1 MIIQKRELSPA
12 SYEFSENTGTNKK
25 VNILLV
31 DNCNKSLLALEGILD
46 CLKQNLVK
54 ANSGC
59 EALKYLLDGE
69 FAAILLNAQMTEMDG
84 FETAKLIRQ
93 RQKTERTPIIFI
105 LPADRCFEDF
115 IFKGCTL
122 GLVDYVFQPICTEI
136 LVSKVKAFLDLFK
149 MTAQLEQQAMYF
161 KAIHQELQNQISD
174 RQTVELEL
182 RKSLKNLSDIKFAL
196 DKATIVVIT
205 DAKGIITYVN
215 DKFCEISKY
224 LREELIG
231 KTHQLVNSGYHSR
244 DFFQNLWSTI
254 AQGKVW
260 QGEIKNKAK
269 DGTYYWVDTVIVPFL
284 DSEEKPFQ
292 YLAIRFDITARKQ
305 AQEKLQHQVF
315 YDVLTGLPNRVK
327 FLDCL
332 NQCIKQSK
340 NNYEYHF
347 AVLYISL
354 NRYQLIKYSLG
365 HYQGEQLLIEVAN
378 RLLTYLCPVDM
389 LARVG
394 EEEFAILLAYTP
406 DARDAEFAA
415 KRIHQAM
422 KLSFKLMESVETC
435 TASIGIIHNE
445 IGYTQAEDFLQ
456 AADTAMHYAKKQG
469 VSNTAVF
476 NRNMQL
482 QVVARL
488 QMEADLAQAIELQ
501 KLHLN
506 YQPIVSLITGEIIGF
521 EALVRWQHPKQGL
534 ISPNDFIPI
543 AEETGLIIPLGEWVL
558 MEACRQLRHWQEKF
572 PKRLPISI
580 SVNLSGIQLVQ
591 PDLVEQIDQ
600 ILQAVGLNSSFLKIE
615 ITESVLMNNADKAAA
630 VLKQLQE
637 RQIQLL
643 LDDFGTGYS
652 SLSYLHCL
660 PLNALKIDRSFI
672 RQIAVGS
679 KNSDIVKTIVNLA
692 HSLELEV
699 IAEGVETEEQLI
711 HLRSL
716 GCEYGQGF
724 FFSNALSSEAVTVLM
739 GIENY

>member
-1 MIIQKRELSPA
+1 MELSLA
-12 SYEFSENTGTNKK
+12 NYEISKTTYKENKI
-25 VNILLV
+25 NILLV
-31 DNCNKSLLALEGILD
+31 DNCRKNLLALEAILG

-54 ANSGC
+54 ANSGY
-59 EALKYLLDGE
+59 EALRFLLNEE
-69 FAAILLNAQMTEMDG
+69 FAVILLNAQMTEMDG

-93 RQKTERTPIIFI
+93 RQKTELTPIIFI
-105 LPADRCFEDF
+105 LPTFSQSEDS
-115 IFKGCTL
+115 IFKGYAL
-122 GLVDYVFQPICTEI
+122 GLVDYVLKPISAEVLI
-136 LVSKVKAFLDLFK
+136 AKVKVFVNLFK
-149 MTAQLEQQAMYF
+149 MTMKLEQQAMHF
-161 KAIHQELQNQISD
+161 KTIHKELQTQIAA
-174 RQTVELEL
+174 RQAVESEL
-182 RKSLKNLSDIKFAL
+182 SKSLKNLSDIQFAL
-196 DKATIVVIT
+196 DRATIVVIT
-205 DAKGIITYVN
+205 DAKGVITYVN
-215 DKFCEISKY
+215 DKFCEISQY
-224 LREELIG
+224 FREELIG
-231 KTHQLVNSGYHSR
+231 KTHQLVNSGYHSKA
-244 DFFQNLWSTI
+244 FFQNLWSTI
-254 AQGKVW
+254 SQGKVW

-284 DSEEKPFQ
+284 DSEGKPFQ
-292 YLAIRFDITARKQ
+292 YLAIRFDITSHKQ

-315 YDVLTGLPNRVK
+315 YDSLTGLPNRVK

-332 NQCIKQSK
+332 NQCIKRTQT
-340 NNYEYHF
+340 NYDYHF

-354 NRYQLIKYSLG
+354 NRYQMIKYSLG
-365 HYQGEQLLIEVAN
+365 HYQGEQLLIEAAC
-378 RLLTYLCPVDM
+378 RFLTYLCPVDI

-406 DARDAEFAA
+406 NAQDAEFAA

-422 KLSFKLMESVETC
+422 KLPFKLMESVESC
-435 TASIGIIHNE
+435 TASIGIVHNE
-445 IGYTQAEDFLQ
+445 IDYSQAEDFLQ
-456 AADTAMHYAKKQG
+456 AADTAMHYAKKHLTC
-469 VSNTAVF
+469 NTAVF
-476 NRNMQL
+476 NTNMQL

-488 QMEADLAQAIELQ
+488 QMEAELAQAIQLQ

-506 YQPIVSLITGEIIGF
+506 YQPIVSLITGEITGF

-534 ISPNDFIPI
+534 ISPNDFIPV
-543 AEETGLIIPLGEWVL
+543 AEETGLIIALGQWVL
-558 MEACRQLRHWQEKF
+558 MEACRQLRHWQEKL
-572 PKRLPISI
+572 PKRLPVSI

-615 ITESVLMNNADKAAA
+615 ITESVLMNNADKAAT

-660 PLNALKIDRSFI
+660 PINALKIDRSFI

-679 KNSDIVKTIVNLA
+679 KNSDIVRTIVNLA
-692 HSLELEV
+692 HSLELDV

-716 GCEYGQGF
+716 GCEYGQGY
-724 FFSNALSSEAVTVLM
+724 FFSKALNSEAVTALM
-739 GIENY
+739 GAKP

>member
-1 MIIQKRELSPA
+1 MIIQNMELSPA
-12 SYEFSENTGTNKK
+12 NYEFSENTYKEKK

-31 DNCNKSLLALEGILD
+31 DNCNQSLVALEAILG
-46 CLKQNLVK
+46 CLKQNLIK

-59 EALKYLLDGE
+59 DALRFLLAVE
-69 FAAILLNAQMTEMDG
+69 FAVILLNAHMSDMDG

-93 RQKTERTPIIFI
+93 RQKTEQTPIIFL
-105 LPADRCFEDF
+105 LPTFNYSKDS
-115 IFKGCTL
+115 IFKGYLL
-122 GLVDYVFQPICTEI
+122 GLVDYVVQPYSAEI
-136 LVSKVKAFLDLFK
+136 LIPKVKAFVDLFK
-149 MTAQLEQQAMYF
+149 MTVKLEQQAMYF
-161 KAIHQELQNQISD
+161 KAIHKELQTQITD

-196 DKATIVVIT
+196 DKATIVAIT
-205 DAKGIITYVN
+205 DARGVITYVN

-224 LREELIG
+224 DREELIG
-231 KTHQLVNSGYHSR
+231 KTHQLVNSSYHSQ

-254 AQGKVW
+254 RQGKVW

-269 DGTYYWVDTVIVPFL
+269 DGTFYWVDTVIVPFL
-284 DSEEKPFQ
+284 DSEGKPFQ
-292 YLAIRFDITARKQ
+292 YLAIRFDITLRKQ

-315 YDVLTGLPNRVK
+315 YDALTGLPNRLK

-332 NQCIKQSK
+332 SQCIKRAK
-340 NNYEYHF
+340 TNYDYHF

-365 HYQGEQLLIEVAN
+365 HYQGEQLLIEVAC

-389 LARVG
+389 LSRVG

-406 DARDAEFAA
+406 NAQDAEFAA

-422 KLSFKLMESVETC
+422 KLPFKLTESVESC
-435 TASIGIIHNE
+435 TASIGIVHNE

-469 VSNTAVF
+469 ASNTAVF
-476 NRNMQL
+476 NTNMQL

-488 QMEADLAQAIELQ
+488 QMEADLAQAIQLQ

-506 YQPIVSLITGEIIGF
+506 YQPIVSLVTGEITAF
-521 EALVRWQHPKQGL
+521 EALVRWQHPKHGL
-534 ISPNDFIPI
+534 ISPNDFIPV
-543 AEETGLIIPLGEWVL
+543 AEETGLIIPLGQWVL
-558 MEACRQLRHWQEKF
+558 MEACRQLRHWQDKL
-572 PKRLPISI
+572 PKRLPVSM

-591 PDLVEQIDQ
+591 TDLVEQIDQ
-600 ILQAVGLNSSFLKIE
+600 ILQAVGLNGSFLKIE
-615 ITESVLMNNADKAAA
+615 ITESVLMNNADTASD

-660 PLNALKIDRSFI
+660 PINALKIDRSFI

-679 KNSDIVKTIVNLA
+679 KNSDIVRTIVNLA
-692 HSLELEV
+692 RSLELDV
-699 IAEGVETEEQLI
+699 IAEGVETEEQFI

-716 GCEYGQGF
+716 GCEYGQGY
-724 FFSNALSSEAVTVLM
+724 FFSKALNSEAVTALM
-739 GIENY
+739 SANR